1 MANFWNDEKIVTL
14 KRLWAEGHS
23 ARLIAMRINAPSR
36 SAVIGKVHR
45 LGLSG
50 RVTHVRVRNRA
61 PSVPKKRQRFAKPI
75 TFPLRAVLPPLP
87 EVDTPKGPLVAFAD
101 LDRHHCRASYG
112 DPQKEGFGFCGCRVV
127 PGTSYCED
135 HVRRYYQAVP
145 VRTRRAPVT
154 CIQRLNTRLA
164 DSVTTDDREDVLA

>member
-23 ARLIAMRINAPSR
+23 ASLIAMRINAPSR

-50 RVTHVRVRNRA
+50 RVTHVRVRNRV

-75 TFPLRAVLPPLP
+75 TFPLRAKLPPLP
-87 EVDTPKGPLVAFAD
+87 EFDTPKGPLVAFAD

-112 DPQKEGFGFCGCRVV
+112 DPQKEGFGFCGCPTV

-135 HVRRYYQAVP
+135 HVRRFHTSLEVK
-145 VRTRRAPVT
+145 VRTPSKRAP
-154 CIQRLNTRLA
+154 RDMREPRLA
-164 DSVTTDDREDVLA
+164 GKGRVFA